1 MNDLRLEYEMKFME
15 AAIEDYAP
23 PNSREDKEIWDKVY
37 SSLPLSDKL
46 SLFKHSIVSAVES
59 KYMTNRDAL
68 NWVGYFIKD
77 LGVNDLSKSRD
88 RYIDNDLISNL
99 GLIDAI
105 IRLTKSGSIDEKNVE
120 NFYVYMLDNVKMNH
134 QELEDFAYCLE
145 NRDLAELAKKGIID
159 QLIGMGFTSDSFK
172 EQIIIFEEA
181 TNEEHNETIK
191 SLMEYVLVTY
201 PFIEVADFFTKD
213 IYKKLPIASFN
224 RLENMSYY
232 HKRSHLEEEGDLSSK
247 VNKNLDDIDYFF
259 SHAVPSMKVD
269 FLNQMSEKTWDL
281 ISKSPEISEQVLNFL
296 EFNADDSLK
305 IKELLLKSDKGS
317 SAYKTNALLAEE
329 IFLLNKDRLYSNKVI
344 KNKNKSLKV

>member
-23 PNSREDKEIWDKVY
+23 PTSRENKEIWDKVY

-105 IRLTKSGSIDEKNVE
+105 IRITNSGSIDEKNVE
-120 NFYVYMLDNVKMNH
+120 DFYVYMLDNVKMNH
-134 QELEDFAYCLE
+134 QELEDFACCLE
-145 NRDLAELAKKGIID
+145 NRDLAESAKKEIIG
-159 QLIGMGFTSDSFK
+159 QLIGMGMTSDSFK
-172 EQIIIFEEA
+172 EKIIIFEEA
-181 TNEEHNETIK
+181 TNEDHNETIK
-191 SLMEYVLVTY
+191 SIMEYILVTY
-201 PFIEVADFFTKD
+201 PFIEVADFFTED
-213 IYKKLPIASFN
+213 IYKKLPIAEFN
-224 RLENMSYY
+224 HLEHMSYY
-232 HKRSHLEEEGDLSSK
+232 HKSGHLKESDLSSK
-247 VNKNLDDIDYFF
+247 VIEKLDDIDYYF
-259 SHAVPSMKVD
+259 SYAVPSMKVD
-269 FLNQMSEKTWDL
+269 FLKQMSEKSWDL

-296 EFNADDSLK
+296 EFNADDALK

-344 KNKNKSLKV
+344 KNKHKSLKV